1 MQKIPRASCVL
12 GSSSCSPADEGK
24 TMEKGANSPKA
35 LECRAPS
42 ALQQP
47 ARVRGFPFLS
57 PSQLLKELIPARAAA
72 PGKSW
77 MFSTGVLVG
86 RRDGQPARAGQCAE
100 GNLLLS
106 SCSLLGPAAQR
117 GWNQGLETPEPACGW
132 ELSRSP
138 WLAQHLEAPAGSQDG
153 SWRGEIGVERAA
165 QGGCPVPGWEVTPGG
180 DTG

>member
-1 MQKIPRASCVL
+1 MVSMQKIPRASCVL

-86 RRDGQPARAGQCAE
+86 RRVVSLQGL
-100 GNLLLS
+100 GNV
-106 SCSLLGPAAQR
+106 QR
-117 GWNQGLETPEPACGW
+117 GTCCSHAAPYWARQHKEDGIRDWRPQNLPLGGSCPGPRGSLSIWKLLQGVRMG
-132 ELSRSP
+132 
-138 WLAQHLEAPAGSQDG
+138 AG
-153 SWRGEIGVERAA
+153 
-165 QGGCPVPGWEVTPGG
+165 EVR
-180 DTG
+180 